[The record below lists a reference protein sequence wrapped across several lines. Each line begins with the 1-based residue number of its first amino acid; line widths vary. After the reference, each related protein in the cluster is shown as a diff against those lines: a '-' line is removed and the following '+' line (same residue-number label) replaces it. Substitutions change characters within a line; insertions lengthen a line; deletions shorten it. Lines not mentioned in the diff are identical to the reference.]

1 MMDYNTTRFNNE
13 DALLLHSTVNLW
25 FLFVKIL
32 NMIPFCVKRHGN
44 DYPALPAPSA
54 ISDGQ
59 CTAPALTLPEP
70 KRIRRGL
77 RMGTQSPHVRLRQT
91 SLVVHQQ
98 SAPAPPVQL
107 LVLPPPPVIIPPLP
121 TATSSSTTVE
131 SRQPFGLR

>member
-1 MMDYNTTRFNNE
+1 MMDYNTTRFNKE
-13 DALLLHSTVNLW
+13 DALLLHSTANLW
-25 FLFVKIL
+25 FLFLKL
-32 NMIPFCVKRHGN
+32 NMIPFGVKRHGN

-121 TATSSSTTVE
+121 TATSTTAG